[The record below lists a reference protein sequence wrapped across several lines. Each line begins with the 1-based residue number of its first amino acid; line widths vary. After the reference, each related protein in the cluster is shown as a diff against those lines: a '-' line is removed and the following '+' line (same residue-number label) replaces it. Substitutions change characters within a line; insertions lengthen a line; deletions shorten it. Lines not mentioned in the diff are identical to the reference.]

1 MWSSERSTVSARR
14 RRRPLSL
21 AGQFLVLQWGVL
33 LLVVVVVSIVSLQQS
48 EADFR
53 DAREN
58 RLRAAA
64 ESLAGIAALR
74 DGAAGAID
82 PRALGFHLQ
91 TRADNAGAGAAYLV
105 TLDGTVLAAT
115 DPTRRGE
122 RVELG
127 GPPARTWTGDI
138 TDLGV
143 KSIAAQVPVYAG
155 ETSGTDPT
163 PPELVGAVVVTQ
175 SYPPLTERLANTSA
189 DVLAVLG
196 TGLGLGLLGSWA
208 LARLIKRRTHGLEPA
223 DIAALAD
230 HREGLLRSI
239 REGVLAVGADER
251 VSLMSDSAREL
262 LGLTSDPTGRRLD
275 ELDLPA
281 ETLALLSGPEEV
293 HDAPLV
299 AGERVLVL
307 NRNRVHHDGR
317 PAGTVTTLRDRTELV
332 ALQSELNARESV
344 TETLRAQTHEFSNQ
358 LHTITGLLQLEEY
371 AEVGHFVT
379 GLTARRAALSDHITS
394 RIDDPAVA
402 ALLIAKASLAAER
415 RVSIDL
421 ETASALP
428 RLTPDGSA
436 DVVTV
441 LGNLV
446 DNAVDAAASIGP
458 PDGRVG
464 VRLTAEEQTV
474 TVRVS
479 DTGGGVPAE
488 RLPEIF
494 RRGFSTKPRDASGR
508 GVGLALVQLVC
519 RARGG
524 EVEVENGGSA
534 ELPGAVFIATLPG
547 AAPLAPPTT
556 TAPEEAR

>member
-1 MWSSERSTVSARR
+1 MWSRGSRR
-14 RRRPLSL
+14 HLTL
-21 AGQFLVLQWGVL
+21 AGQVLVLQLSVL
-33 LLVVVVVSIVSLQQS
+33 LLVVAATSIVSLRQS
-48 EADFR
+48 DADFR
-53 DAREN
+53 DSRED

-64 ESLAGIAALR
+64 ESLAGTAAVQ
-74 DGAAGAID
+74 DGLTGTPD
-82 PRALGFHLQ
+82 RLALAFYLQ
-91 TRADNAGAGAAYLV
+91 TRAADAGADTAYL
-105 TLDGTVLAAT
+105 TSLDGEVLVAT
-115 DPTRRGE
+115 DPTRVGE
-122 RVELG
+122 TLQLG
-127 GPPARTWTGDI
+127 GRETSRAWSGDI
-138 TDLGV
+138 VDAGRRA
-143 KSIAAQVPVYAG
+143 IAAQVPVYGGGSTGPDAQA
-155 ETSGTDPT
+155 PR
-163 PPELVGAVVVTQ
+163 PVGVVVVTED
-175 SYPPLTERLANTSA
+175 YPPLTERLARTWA
-189 DVLAVLG
+189 DALTVLLAGLALG
-196 TGLGLGLLGSWA
+196 VLGSWL
-208 LARLIKRRTHGLEPA
+208 LARLIKRRTRGLEPR

-239 REGVLAVGADER
+239 REGVLAVGADGR

-262 LGLTSDPTGRRLD
+262 LGLSEDPTGRRLD
-275 ELDLPA
+275 ALGLPA

-299 AGERVLVL
+299 AGDRVLVL
-307 NRNRVHHDGR
+307 NRNRVHHAGR

-358 LHTITGLLQLEEY
+358 LHTITGLLELEEY
-371 AEVGHFVT
+371 TEVGQFVT

-421 ETASALP
+421 DAASSLP

-446 DNAVDAAASIGP
+446 DNAVDAAALVGP
-458 PDGRVG
+458 LDGRVG
-464 VRLTAEEQTV
+464 VLLRAEGETV

-519 RARGG
+519 RTRGG
-524 EVEVENGGSA
+524 EVEVENTGSA
-534 ELPGAVFIATLPG
+534 ERPGAVFVATLPG
-547 AAPLAPPTT
+547 AVPLAPPTT
-556 TAPEEAR
+556 AAPEETR

>member
-1 MWSSERSTVSARR
+1 MWSRGARR
-14 RRRPLSL
+14 HLSL
-21 AGQFLVLQWGVL
+21 AGQVLVLQLTVL
-33 LLVVVVVSIVSLQQS
+33 LLVVVATSIVSLRQS
-48 EADFR
+48 DADFR
-53 DAREN
+53 DSRED

-64 ESLAGIAALR
+64 ESLAGIAAVQ
-74 DGAAGAID
+74 DGLTSTPD
-82 PRALGFHLQ
+82 RQALAFYLQ
-91 TRADNAGAGAAYLV
+91 TRAADAGADTAYL
-105 TLDGTVLAAT
+105 TDLDGKVLVAT
-115 DPTRRGE
+115 DPTRVGE
-122 RVELG
+122 TLDLG
-127 GPPARTWTGDI
+127 GRETSRAWSGDI
-138 TDLGV
+138 DDAG
-143 KSIAAQVPVYAG
+143 SRAIAAQVPVYGGGSTGADA
-155 ETSGTDPT
+155 EAPR
-163 PPELVGAVVVTQ
+163 PVGVVVVTED
-175 SYPPLTERLANTSA
+175 YPPLTERLARTWA
-189 DVLAVLG
+189 DALTVLLAGLALG
-196 TGLGLGLLGSWA
+196 VLGSWL
-208 LARLIKRRTHGLEPA
+208 LARLIKRRTRGLEPR

-239 REGVLAVGADER
+239 REGVLAVGADGR
-251 VSLMSDSAREL
+251 VSLMSDSARDL

-281 ETLALLSGPEEV
+281 ETLALLSGAEEV

-358 LHTITGLLQLEEY
+358 LHTITGLLELEEY
-371 AEVGHFVT
+371 AEVGRFVT

-415 RVSIDL
+415 RVSIEL
-421 ETASALP
+421 ETSSALP

-446 DNAVDAAASIGP
+446 DNAVDAAAMVGP
-458 PDGRVG
+458 LDGRVG
-464 VRLTAEEQTV
+464 VRLTAEGETV

-519 RARGG
+519 RTRGG
-524 EVEVENGGSA
+524 EVEVENSGSA
-534 ELPGAVFIATLPG
+534 QRPGAVFIATLPG
-547 AAPLAPPTT
+547 AVPLAPPTT
-556 TAPEEAR
+556 ALEET